1 MRGVSMMGTAAVA
14 ATAELIVRN
23 GRRRY
28 VSYSWSW
35 TNFPWNRRRRHV
47 WVIPVQKRGR
57 KKGQT
62 SKTARRRCHP
72 CRQMCH
78 VVCWWAHRSGKL
90 LTSLCPGG
98 VEVKIMPL
106 INYVNIFSRFCVY
119 QFGERNGTPRE
130 RAHSK
135 INYRPTGDTVYYYI
149 ADEIWEANQL
159 RIICAPYSV
168 CWVWLFENKG

>member
-1 MRGVSMMGTAAVA
+1 MSRRVLMG
-14 ATAELIVRN
+14 
-23 GRRRY
+23 
-28 VSYSWSW
+28 SSQW
-35 TNFPWNRRRRHV
+35 
-47 WVIPVQKRGR
+47 K
-57 KKGQT
+57 T
-62 SKTARRRCHP
+62 SDIR
-72 CRQMCH
+72 
-78 VVCWWAHRSGKL
+78 
-90 LTSLCPGG
+90 PGG

-135 INYRPTGDTVYYYI
+135 INYRPTGDTVYYYS

-168 CWVWLFENKG
+168 C